1 MTAEHSLRETVR
13 FGVFEADFRA
23 GELRNRGIKIKLQEQ
38 PLQILQMLLE
48 HPGEIVTR
56 DELRQKIWPADTFV
70 DFEQGLYNSVRRLRD
85 ALGDSADSPRFIE
98 TLARRG
104 YRFIGAIDVPSRSIE
119 ALAVLPLEN
128 LSSDPEQDYF
138 SDGLTESLITTR
150 AKIFAGDSAGIGSRW
165 DCGRYGTPIWRPG
178 THHCAA
184 GRCLAG
190 DASMVRD
197 L

>member
-56 DELRQKIWPADTFV
+56 DELRQKIWPAHTFV
-70 DFEQGLYNSVRRLRD
+70 DFEQGLYNAVTRLRD
-85 ALGDSADSPRFIE
+85 ALADSADKPRFIE

-104 YRFIGAIDVPSRSIE
+104 YRFIGTIKAAHRQIE
-119 ALAVLPLEN
+119 SLVVLPLAN
-128 LSSDPEQDYF
+128 LSRDP
-138 SDGLTESLITTR
+138 
-150 AKIFAGDSAGIGSRW
+150 
-165 DCGRYGTPIWRPG
+165 
-178 THHCAA
+178 
-184 GRCLAG
+184 
-190 DASMVRD
+190 
-197 L
+197 